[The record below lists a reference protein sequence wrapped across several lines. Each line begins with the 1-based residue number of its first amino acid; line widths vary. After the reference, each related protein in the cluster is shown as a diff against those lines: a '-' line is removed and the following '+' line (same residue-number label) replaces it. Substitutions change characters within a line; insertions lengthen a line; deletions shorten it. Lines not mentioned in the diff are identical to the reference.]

1 MRTLKTFKEVYTP
14 KSPDE
19 NNFVKKHIVQKTED
33 KNGNKDDVF
42 NATNIKAVD
51 REKTHHGYNAN
62 SDEKVYEAKEDKCS
76 ECGKVHEGTCT
87 NESVEV
93 DEESMTGAQMKK
105 REEIVKGMKKG
116 VSEFKKKYGPDWKKV
131 MYAKA
136 MKEGAEIAEAERRGA
151 TGAQQQ
157 YDTYHKHARELLG
170 KIGKALDDH
179 QKAAKNYKSTSL
191 MYVGEPGAHWGH
203 VNDVKDIKRQ
213 LEDMHDRLTQSGEYA
228 KNPY

>member
-62 SDEKVYEAKEDKCS
+62 SDEKVYEAREDKCS

-93 DEESMTGAQMKK
+93 DEESMTDAQMKK
-105 REEIVKGMKKG
+105 REEPYLALTCPESCRDARVP
-116 VSEFKKKYGPDWKKV
+116 S
-131 MYAKA
+131 
-136 MKEGAEIAEAERRGA
+136 
-151 TGAQQQ
+151 GAQTQVLHG
-157 YDTYHKHARELLG
+157 Y
-170 KIGKALDDH
+170 
-179 QKAAKNYKSTSL
+179 
-191 MYVGEPGAHWGH
+191 
-203 VNDVKDIKRQ
+203 RQ
-213 LEDMHDRLTQSGEYA
+213 LVS
-228 KNPY
+228 